1 MQLHEIKRKTKN
13 RKKKYIGRGGSR
25 GKTSGKGHKGQN
37 SRAGRKKRPELRDI
51 IKKIPKKRGYRFT
64 TTQQKPVAINLST
77 IDKLFKD
84 GEKVTPNSLFS
95 KNIIK
100 KLGGRISLI
109 KILATGEL
117 TKKIIISDCLVSESA
132 RKKIEALGGEIK

>member
-1 MQLHEIKRKTKN
+1 MELYEIKRKSKN
-13 RKKKYIGRGGSR
+13 RKKKTVGRGGSR
-25 GKTSGKGHKGQN
+25 GKTSGRGHKGQN

-51 IKKIPKKRGYRFT
+51 LKKIPKKRGYRFT
-64 TTQQKPVAINLST
+64 TTQQKPVAVNLSV

-84 GEKVTPNSLFS
+84 GEKITPQSLFD

-109 KILATGEL
+109 KILGTGEI
-117 TKKIIISDCLVSESA
+117 TKKIIVSDCLVSESA
-132 RKKIEALGGEIK
+132 RKKIEKAGGEIK